1 MNQLQ
6 ESREHSQISPRK
18 VTRTPAKFKT
28 PRTRTMKTGKKTRIV
43 IAGGGFAGLYAAKQ
57 LDGTLAQQKDVEVT
71 LISRENFILFT
82 PMLHEVAAGDL
93 SPSDIVNPL
102 RRILSHVNVVQGEIY
117 AIDVAKKKV
126 RCLGGLRDVELEF
139 EFDHLLLALGAE
151 TNFFGIPGVRDWAV
165 TMKSLADAALLRN
178 RMVALLEEASLHNDR
193 ATQRELL
200 TFITAGGGFSGA
212 ETTGAI
218 NDFLRETARF
228 YPGIKEEIIRIVLV
242 HAGEH
247 ILPELGKE
255 LGRYA
260 EQKLRNRGVEVI
272 DGALV
277 TSYDGSTVEMNNG
290 RSIPAATLIWTAG
303 AKPSPVIEGLPWDK
317 QRGRLLVDECLAVAG
332 VPGLWAVGDCAAV
345 PDGGGGFYPP
355 TAQHAMREAVAA
367 AKNIARAVVGEPL
380 KPFHYKTIGMLASI
394 GHHSGVAMLFGI
406 KFSGFIAWW
415 MWRSVYLLKLPRLAK
430 KIRVMMDWTLDLLFG
445 RDIEQAIT
453 LRDIEAA
460 AEQIGRVRAR
470 RNRTPI
476 PPQPKDSGQPIM
488 LKPEDDSSS
497 FPTTLASTGQ
507 PQT

>member
-1 MNQLQ
+1 MD
-6 ESREHSQISPRK
+6 
-18 VTRTPAKFKT
+18 TR
-28 PRTRTMKTGKKTRIV
+28 MKATRIV
-43 IAGGGFAGLYAAKQ
+43 IAGGGFAGLYAAKH
-57 LDGTLAQQKDVEVT
+57 LHDTLAKRRDIEVT

-102 RRILSHVNVVQGEIY
+102 RRILRRVNVVQAEID
-117 AIDVAKKKV
+117 AIDLAKKKV

-151 TNFFGIPGVRDWAV
+151 TNFFDIPGVRDWAV
-165 TMKSLADAALLRN
+165 TMKNLADAALLRN
-178 RMVALLEEASLHNDR
+178 RMVALLEEASLRNNETAR
-193 ATQRELL
+193 RELL
-200 TFITAGGGFSGA
+200 TFVTAGGGFSGA

-228 YPGIKEEIIRIVLV
+228 YPTIKEEMIRIVLV
-242 HAGEH
+242 HGGEH
-247 ILPELGKE
+247 LLPELGKE

-260 EQKLRNRGVEVI
+260 EHKLCNRGVEVI

-277 TSYDGSTVEMNNG
+277 TGYDGSVVELSNG
-290 RSIPAATLIWTAG
+290 KSIPAATVIWTAG
-303 AKPSPVIEGLPWDK
+303 AKPSPVIEGLPCQK
-317 QRGRLLVDECLAVAG
+317 QRGRLLVDECLAVTG

-345 PDGGGGFYPP
+345 PDGTGGFYPP
-355 TAQHAMREAVAA
+355 TAQHGMREAVAA

-394 GHHSGVAMLFGI
+394 GHHSGVAMLFGV

-430 KIRVMMDWTLDLLFG
+430 KIRVMMDWTLDLFFG

-453 LRDIEAA
+453 LRDIEAT
-460 AEQIGRVRAR
+460 AEQIGRVRAQ
-470 RNRTPI
+470 RNRTPV
-476 PPQPKDSGQPIM
+476 PPAPMDSVQQVMI
-488 LKPEDDSSS
+488 KPRDDLSSS
-497 FPTTLASTGQ
+497 RTALPSTYQ

>member
-1 MNQLQ
+1 
-6 ESREHSQISPRK
+6 
-18 VTRTPAKFKT
+18 
-28 PRTRTMKTGKKTRIV
+28 MKATRIV
-43 IAGGGFAGLYAAKQ
+43 IAGGGFAGLYAAKH
-57 LDGTLAQQKDVEVT
+57 LDDTLAKRRDIEVT

-102 RRILSHVNVVQGEIY
+102 RRILRRVNVVQAEID
-117 AIDVAKKKV
+117 AIDLAKKKV

-151 TNFFGIPGVRDWAV
+151 TNFFDIPGVRDWAV
-165 TMKSLADAALLRN
+165 TMKNLADAALLRN
-178 RMVALLEEASLHNDR
+178 RMVALLEEASLRNNETAR
-193 ATQRELL
+193 RELL
-200 TFITAGGGFSGA
+200 TFVTAGGGFSGA

-228 YPGIKEEIIRIVLV
+228 YPTIKEEMIRIVLV
-242 HAGEH
+242 HGGEH
-247 ILPELGKE
+247 LLPELGKE

-260 EQKLRNRGVEVI
+260 EHKLCNRGVEVI

-277 TSYDGSTVEMNNG
+277 TGYDGSVVELSNG
-290 RSIPAATLIWTAG
+290 KSIPAATVIWTAG
-303 AKPSPVIEGLPWDK
+303 AKPSPVIEGLPCQK
-317 QRGRLLVDECLAVAG
+317 QRGRLLVDECLAVTG

-345 PDGGGGFYPP
+345 PDGTGGFYPP
-355 TAQHAMREAVAA
+355 TAQHGMREAVAA

-394 GHHSGVAMLFGI
+394 GHHSGVAMLFGV

-430 KIRVMMDWTLDLLFG
+430 KIRVMMDWTLDLFFG

-453 LRDIEAA
+453 LRDIEAT

-470 RNRTPI
+470 RNRTPV
-476 PPQPKDSGQPIM
+476 PPAPMDSVQQVMI
-488 LKPEDDSSS
+488 KPRDDLSSS
-497 FPTTLASTGQ
+497 RTALPSTYQ